1 MFRLVSLAFASWVSL
16 FVAVL
21 NDEAKD
27 SAPPPTTTTEVAW
40 SGNPLIIQ
48 PLSADSHESEESIPQ
63 VPAIPN
69 GVTYEGEGG
78 PEPTSHYLSSTTTT
92 LVPLPVW
99 EGSIP
104 EVYGEGSG
112 CSQAK
117 ANIIARAMWDRG
129 ANDDSVKNML
139 RIISRESLCDS
150 SAHNGNT
157 RTRDDSWG
165 LCQQNNLSGWFN
177 EGKLLENYDRFAFA
191 DDFAYN
197 AESCA
202 VMWAE
207 CGVGPWNYGNYYCS
221 TPRELR

>member
-1 MFRLVSLAFASWVSL
+1 MIRLVSLAFASWFSL
-16 FVAVL
+16 VVAVL
-21 NDEAKD
+21 NDEARD
-27 SAPPPTTTTEVAW
+27 SAVAESVATTTVAEV
-40 SGNPLIIQ
+40 
-48 PLSADSHESEESIPQ
+48 
-63 VPAIPN
+63 V
-69 GVTYEGEGG
+69 VTTLPPYLGEGG
-78 PEPTSHYLSSTTTT
+78 PEPEYHLETTTTT
-92 LVPLPVW
+92 LPLPVW
-99 EGSIP
+99 TGSIP

-112 CSQAK
+112 CSQDK
-117 ANIIARAMWDRG
+117 ANIVARAMWDRG
-129 ANDDSVKNML
+129 ASDDSVKDML

-165 LCQQNNLSGWFN
+165 LCQQNNLSGWFD
-177 EGKLLENYDRFAFA
+177 EGKLLENYDRYAFA

-202 VMWAE
+202 VMWEE